1 MKYYLKKCWPTV
13 TAASICMA
21 VAYGLQVCTSLVQIQ
36 VTQGLLDGDLRAFTI
51 RIILLLL
58 TWLAVVLCLIAET
71 FFQGRAVRRMNN
83 ALRRDMAAGL
93 LHKTHQEYHK
103 QESGEYLSQ
112 FANDVNQIEQLAW
125 TPFFTIMGSAAQ
137 VAFGIAALASIH
149 WLLLVVSL
157 VIALIMIFVPRL
169 FNKRLGTVGAA
180 CAASQADSISK
191 IKDLLAGYDVL
202 RFFGKDE
209 RFTSGVDAASDSM
222 EQAKYKLTINK
233 DSIGCGL
240 ADRKSVV

>member
-13 TAASICMA
+13 TAASICMVA
-21 VAYGLQVCTSLVQIQ
+21 AYGLQVCTSLVQIQ
-36 VTQGLLDGDLRAFTI
+36 ITQGLLDGDLRAFTI

-112 FANDVNQIEQLAW
+112 FTNDVNQIEQMAW

-137 VAFGIAALASIH
+137 VVFGIVALASIH
-149 WLLLVVSL
+149 WLLLVISL
-157 VIALIMIFVPRL
+157 VIALVMIFVPRL
-169 FNKRLGTVGAA
+169 FSKRLGTVGTA
-180 CAASQADSISK
+180 CAAS
-191 IKDLLAGYDVL
+191 
-202 RFFGKDE
+202 
-209 RFTSGVDAASDSM
+209 
-222 EQAKYKLTINK
+222 
-233 DSIGCGL
+233 
-240 ADRKSVV
+240 

>member
-36 VTQGLLDGDLRAFTI
+36 VTQGLLDGDLRAFII

-137 VAFGIAALASIH
+137 VEQLSTAIAGSIDLSGIDHDLCSSS
-149 WLLLVVSL
+149 VQQ
-157 VIALIMIFVPRL
+157 
-169 FNKRLGTVGAA
+169 TVGNRWR
-180 CAASQADSISK
+180 
-191 IKDLLAGYDVL
+191 GL
-202 RFFGKDE
+202 RRQPG
-209 RFTSGVDAASDSM
+209 
-222 EQAKYKLTINK
+222 
-233 DSIGCGL
+233 
-240 ADRKSVV
+240 

>member
-13 TAASICMA
+13 TAASICMV

-36 VTQGLLDGDLRAFTI
+36 ITQGLLDGDLRAFTI

-103 QESGEYLSQ
+103 QESGEYLSP
-112 FANDVNQIEQLAW
+112 FTNDVNQIEQMAW

-137 VAFGIAALASIH
+137 VVSASLH
-149 WLLLVVSL
+149 WHP
-157 VIALIMIFVPRL
+157 F
-169 FNKRLGTVGAA
+169 
-180 CAASQADSISK
+180 
-191 IKDLLAGYDVL
+191 
-202 RFFGKDE
+202 
-209 RFTSGVDAASDSM
+209 
-222 EQAKYKLTINK
+222 
-233 DSIGCGL
+233 IGCFW
-240 ADRKSVV
+240 